1 MTEVRLADA
10 GKGHSAGVLNG
21 GKDVRLTLRTN
32 LAARVLMF
40 CGVNAEA
47 TVKSV
52 QIAEAT
58 NASGNHLAQVI
69 HQLQQFGYVQT
80 RRGRG
85 GGLMLARSPEE
96 ISIGSLFRDFEAEVP
111 FAECFD
117 PANNNCPLTP
127 NCRLSGHLRTA
138 LEAFY
143 GTLDAVTLRDLINGN
158 SGLEQML
165 NLLPQQGMS
174 SPSQRIEQGRMAG
187 E

>member
-1 MTEVRLADA
+1 M
-10 GKGHSAGVLNG
+10 
-21 GKDVRLTLRTN
+21 RLTLRTN

-40 CGVNAEA
+40 CGVNSNA

-85 GGLMLARSPEE
+85 GGLVLARSPDK

-127 NCRLSGHLRTA
+127 SCRLSGHLRGA

-143 GTLDAVTLRDLINGN
+143 GSLDGLTLRDLIEGN
-158 SGLEQML
+158 SGLERML
-165 NLLPQQGMS
+165 NLLPHEVAS
-174 SPSQRIEQGRMAG
+174 SSMQPVERERLAG